1 MGDLPSGWTAM
12 TDGASL
18 PVYDNTIEVNDGAT
32 TASFDFRTHRNA
44 AGTHQIAKLGQSADK
59 FTFPFIVED
68 VTNYGATGNPRDTFG
83 KNFDNMLIKALRALV
98 GSTLSPIPAPGE
110 YISYGAS
117 NSSIV
122 ESVDI
127 SQLAERTTDTFK
139 IVSNIVETVSTSS
152 SISDSPKTSKSDE
165 LAPWQFPA
173 EFSFDVQVSDGLT
186 FGYAYPVTD
195 LDGKKTYSQAELRH
209 FGLAKG
215 TKLIAI
221 ENYAGDPF
229 SSPPPMPKMNGTLRF
244 SKSFLRGT
252 KTIINSSYGGLVNS
266 KDITVCIGGGKIFF
280 PKATLA
286 VASVG
291 ITPKIWN
298 RTIQWLPRTKHP
310 LGKTYG
316 ELFNG
321 YSGQSANKI
330 AVNKT
335 DQIISVKKPVRY
347 IEATASFQ
355 FRPEG
360 FAVWLANRGYE
371 AFDFVSNED
380 HTIVK
385 ESIPDD
391 NGSMKE
397 VWLDGK
403 GFQTKSERRW
413 RGFTNYVPSD
423 EVGKLVTEFTLDDN
437 TIRWATANDGYDG
450 TL

>member
-1 MGDLPSGWTAM
+1 M
-12 TDGASL
+12 TNGASL

-83 KNFDNMLIKALRALV
+83 KNFDNMLIKALRKLV
-98 GSTLSPIPAPGE
+98 VSSSVIPAPGE

-117 NSSIV
+117 NNSIV

-152 SISDSPKTSKSDE
+152 SISDSPKTSKLDE

-173 EFSFDVQVSDGLT
+173 EFSFETQVSDGLT
-186 FGYAYPVTD
+186 LGYAYPVTD
-195 LDGKKTYSQAELRH
+195 LNGKKTYSQEELRH

-215 TKLIAI
+215 TKLVAV

-266 KDITVCIGGGKIFF
+266 ADISICVGGGKIFF

-286 VASVG
+286 VATVG
-291 ITPKIWN
+291 VTPKVWN
-298 RTIQWLPRTKHP
+298 KTIQWLPRTKHP

-321 YSGQSANKI
+321 YSGQSGNKV

-371 AFDFVSNED
+371 AIVTTYED
-380 HTIVK
+380 EEPTISK
-385 ESIPDD
+385 EPVYGD

-397 VWLDGK
+397 MWLDGS
-403 GFQTKSERRW
+403 GMETESERRW
-413 RGFTNYVPSD
+413 RGFTNYVPS
-423 EVGKLVTEFTLDDN
+423 EKVNKLVASFALDDD
-437 TIRWATANDGYDG
+437 TIRWATANDGYGG